1 MRSKA
6 AAGSPPFRTGSCH
19 PQSTVLPNSVVYASS
34 LVAECRR
41 AAFVPVGHWP
51 FHSVHRIAADSV
63 AFAEIIE
70 ERGQR
75 RELAPNAGRR
85 QTASFHVL
93 APGNN
98 MRPAYGT

>member
-1 MRSKA
+1 MARSRTPLSVS
-6 AAGSPPFRTGSCH
+6 AGGAS
-19 PQSTVLPNSVVYASS
+19 NSLRACG
-34 LVAECRR
+34 VAECRR

-51 FHSVHRIAADSV
+51 FHSVHRIAGDSV

>member
-1 MRSKA
+1 MIQQGSQDGPIPDALERVRERGFQQF
-6 AAGSPPFRTGSCH
+6 AGLR
-19 PQSTVLPNSVVYASS
+19 
-34 LVAECRR
+34 VAECRR

-51 FHSVHRIAADSV
+51 FHSVHRIAGDSV
-63 AFAEIIE
+63 AFAEVIE